1 MGDPADPAAGGGSPV
16 AAILARLASARTLRI
31 TTRGRKSGL
40 PRHATIWFVVDAAT
54 VGVGTLNDERNW
66 VRNARRD
73 PEVELDIA
81 GTRLRGRF
89 SDIADPAQHAR
100 VRAALARKY
109 WPARIASWF
118 GIGQRHTFRVVDLE
132 PLGGS
137 VYSAGVAR
145 PGGHP

>member
-1 MGDPADPAAGGGSPV
+1 MSERADPDAAGGSAV
-16 AAILARLASARTLRI
+16 AAILERLASARTLRI

-40 PRHATIWFVVDAAT
+40 PRHATIWFVVDGPT
-54 VGVGTLNDERNW
+54 IGVGTLNEERNW
-66 VRNARRD
+66 VRNAHRNPD
-73 PEVELDIA
+73 VELDVA

-89 SDIADPAQHAR
+89 SEIAEPGEHAR

-118 GIGQRHTFRVVDLE
+118 GIGQRHTFRIGDLA

-137 VYSAGVAR
+137 VHAAGTA
-145 PGGHP
+145 PPKGIP